1 MSIIVRH
8 YTVRKYFMLNAA
20 VPSEAF
26 DESNISTDS
35 KNRMHNKH
43 WNDYNEKTWC
53 TKWYSY
59 FPLNDDRRKL
69 TWINRFQ
76 NNISCTYINYFSL
89 GDEILKLLP
98 TNDAHFGTGVGSG
111 LNFLFWRN
119 YRPYS
124 WHKQELFKGR
134 GYHYPITRPGSDW
147 CGWGFA
153 MEQQTVNGETRL
165 VRKYTSNEANQLP
178 ISTLQTEPVFYLNPS
193 GMNSAV
199 ISQNLQ
205 NELLAKGIP
214 ALSPPC
220 GAGSVNGI
228 AGDYDMTTQKMNG
241 WGRDGNQWLHSDVK
255 NMAYYYVYKI
265 FDDLLL

>member
-1 MSIIVRH
+1 
-8 YTVRKYFMLNAA
+8 
-20 VPSEAF
+20 
-26 DESNISTDS
+26 
-35 KNRMHNKH
+35 
-43 WNDYNEKTWC
+43 
-53 TKWYSY
+53 
-59 FPLNDDRRKL
+59 
-69 TWINRFQ
+69 
-76 NNISCTYINYFSL
+76 
-89 GDEILKLLP
+89 
-98 TNDAHFGTGVGSG
+98 
-111 LNFLFWRN
+111 
-119 YRPYS
+119 
-124 WHKQELFKGR
+124 
-134 GYHYPITRPGSDW
+134 
-147 CGWGFA
+147 
-153 MEQQTVNGETRL
+153 MEQQTVNGEPRL

-193 GMNSAV
+193 GMNSVV